1 MGKRPEAAEKKA
13 EAAAALQEGAAP
25 VSSAL
30 LSRGLFRRIVDFRPP
45 APLSVHLAGADFR
58 PPAPISVHL
67 DGAVLRGRPGSKL
80 ARLLVAACELDE
92 ERRRARSAE
101 EREEELALSLL
112 LLLRASPP
120 PRTGA
125 VHRR

>member
-1 MGKRPEAAEKKA
+1 M
-13 EAAAALQEGAAP
+13 
-25 VSSAL
+25 
-30 LSRGLFRRIVDFRPP
+30 RIP
-45 APLSVHLAGADFR
+45 APLSSTWQE
-58 PPAPISVHL
+58 PISVHL
-67 DGAVLRGRPGSKL
+67 RRSPSTWMELAYGADPAQL

>member
-1 MGKRPEAAEKKA
+1 ME
-13 EAAAALQEGAAP
+13 
-25 VSSAL
+25 
-30 LSRGLFRRIVDFRPP
+30 
-45 APLSVHLAGADFR
+45 LASGGDLAQ
-58 PPAPISVHL
+58 
-67 DGAVLRGRPGSKL
+67 L
-80 ARLLVAACELDE
+80 ARLLAVAACELDE

-125 VHRR
+125 VHWR